1 MSLPETQA
9 PSTEGER
16 EQRSRAFLGVPIEV
30 IVSVGRARPL
40 ISELVKLRRD
50 SVLSLDTRVDD
61 PVELWIGDKMI
72 AKGEL
77 QEMEGQDGLLGVRLT
92 EVAELGEQS

>member
-1 MSLPETQA
+1 MSLPETNA
-9 PSTEGER
+9 PASDGDR
-16 EQRSRAFLGVPIEV
+16 EQRSRAFHGVPIEV

-50 SVLSLDTRVDD
+50 SVLSLDTRVED
-61 PVELWIGDKMI
+61 PVELWIGDKLI

-77 QEMEGQDGLLGVRLT
+77 QEMEGQEGLLGVRLT
-92 EVAELGEQS
+92 EVAELGDKS